1 MQPKAL
7 FSTTPLK
14 IKVVKNP
21 ITTELQALES
31 TLPQTPAP
39 ECYFPDLAKEAT
51 PKNPTWIARK
61 LGIDYSVYKLNAAA
75 MMVRKKHL
83 SDALTLIDN
92 VSKKGGKLVKSV
104 LMAAKANGI
113 KKGYAEERMYVKEVV
128 LGKKLG
134 QKKMDIRARGK
145 FGFIRAPIS
154 HITVILEE
162 LSAADFYKQMITGK
176 APAAM
181 GNAVRRMLY

>member
-1 MQPKAL
+1 MTSDL
-7 FSTTPLK
+7 G
-14 IKVVKNP
+14 V
-21 ITTELQALES
+21 LES
-31 TLPQTPAP
+31 TLPKAPAP
-39 ECYFPDLAKEAT
+39 ECFFPDLAKEAT

-61 LGIDYSVYKLNAAA
+61 LGMDYSVYKLNAAA
-75 MMVRKKHL
+75 MLVRKKHL
-83 SDALTLIDN
+83 SDALTLIEN

-104 LMAAKANGI
+104 LMAARANGI
-113 KKGYAEERMYVKEVV
+113 KQGYNEDRMFVKEII

-145 FGFIRAPIS
+145 FGIIHAPIS

-176 APAAM
+176 APVAM
-181 GNAVRRMLY
+181 GNAVRRMLYQNDADFEKVR